1 MAQIRKIMGS
11 SGGLTIIEVVIALAI
26 LFFVISAVV
35 GLLGSSNNLSN
46 KSRQRTALADACNSY
61 IEDVRNLPFTSVGL
75 QGGSPAGVLAAQT
88 VLNLGSF
95 TITIRPTVTWVNDPK
110 MPGAHVY
117 KQLTLS
123 AFSTSQGKR
132 VATYTT
138 TTYVRDTGMES
149 TTSTIPPVCDFGSH
163 SDAILLPPTAYK
175 GIIGLDAST
184 TALMHNATIQHVI
197 ISVDTTACRD
207 SSAAQAI
214 WTPGTTHWDND
225 SGGLLFQWDSTAMDN
240 GQWLSPDGVRTLQVW
255 VDDSMGQQA
264 SVTRTIYLDN
274 YAPVYVTASSLIATS
289 TTDVTSTVS
298 WAPAQDGTA
307 GNWADHYMVNYYKQR
322 MTDTGST
329 FTTNSPPWASDGQT
343 NDWHSCSCPKTTTSF
358 SRYRASIQAHSY
370 YNWALTG
377 DSWMAHAWVSR
388 PTATGTYLLKTTG
401 SGATLKATTDITITV
416 PWPTFPTTT
425 LNWSVYYSLSPIT
438 AGNPGTAIMSN
449 ATTTTSPFTY
459 HRIETKNLVNATDPN
474 YYQVQANF
482 VPNGWDASSSTI
494 RSNNTGPVG
503 TTKNV
508 KTTMGVTW

>member
-1 MAQIRKIMGS
+1 MTM
-11 SGGLTIIEVVIALAI
+11 IEVVIALAI
-26 LFFVISAVV
+26 LFFVVSAVV
-35 GLLGSSNNLSN
+35 GLLGASNSLGS
-46 KSRQRTALADACNSY
+46 KSRYRTALADACNSY
-61 IEDVRNLPFTSVGL
+61 IEDTRSLPFTDVGV
-75 QGGSPAGVLAAQT
+75 QGGSPSGALAAQT
-88 VLNLGSF
+88 VLNLGNF
-95 TITIRPTVTWVNDPK
+95 TITIVPTVTWVNDPK

-117 KQLTLS
+117 KQLTLT
-123 AFSTSQGKR
+123 AWATSLGKK
-132 VATYTT
+132 VSTYTT
-138 TTYVRDTGMES
+138 TTYIRDPGMES

-163 SDAILLPPTAYK
+163 SDAVLLPPTAYS
-175 GIIGLDAST
+175 GTIGLDAST

-207 SSAAQAI
+207 AGSAQAI

-225 SGGLLFQWDSTAMDN
+225 SSGLLFMWDTTAKDIGGN
-240 GQWLSPDGVRTLQVW
+240 PLSPDGVRTLQVW

-274 YAPVYVTASSLIATS
+274 YAPVAVTASSFVATS
-289 TTDVTSTVS
+289 TTDVTSTLS
-298 WAPAQDGTA
+298 WAAAQDGTA
-307 GNWADHYMVNYYKQR
+307 GNWADHYMVTYYKQR

-329 FTTNSPPWASDGQT
+329 FSTTSPPWASDGQT
-343 NDWHSCSCPKTTTSF
+343 TDWHALTCNKTTTSF

-370 YNWALTG
+370 FNRASG
-377 DSWMAHAWVSR
+377 DSWMLHAWVSR
-388 PTATGTYLLKTTG
+388 PTAAGTYLLKTTG

-416 PWPTFPTTT
+416 PWPSFPTTT

-438 AGNPGTAIMSN
+438 SSNPGTAIMSN

-459 HRIETKNLVNATDPN
+459 HRIETKTLVNNTDPN

-482 VPNGWDASSSTI
+482 VPNGWDPSGSTI
-494 RSNNTGPVG
+494 RSNNVGPVG